1 MDWHESCVA
10 WGGASILALEAAMAN
25 LISGNAPIPSS
36 VIPTTRGREQ
46 YEGQF
51 SSLRLIFA
59 IGACVA
65 VIVIALFLR

>member
-1 MDWHESCVA
+1 
-10 WGGASILALEAAMAN
+10 MAN